1 MIISFASHGNLTCLS
16 INRFLNKI
24 ITEMSFSLN
33 VNLFNLIARLIRLYR
48 YVLYDTLDM
57 AKTDL

>member
-1 MIISFASHGNLTCLS
+1 
-16 INRFLNKI
+16 
-24 ITEMSFSLN
+24 MSFSLN
-33 VNLFNLIARLIRLYR
+33 VNLFNLIARLIRLYQ